1 MAARQRARPVNQTQ
15 AVTTGTTIRIEQP
28 KSSRQ
33 QKQNITVV
41 MAQDHNPVGGFVDFL
56 REHAI
61 VGLAVGFA
69 IATQLQT
76 VIKQLIA
83 SFINPLYALL
93 FNGQQLSNL
102 STTIHWHGRQQTFG
116 WGAFVYD
123 LVDLVF
129 VLVVIYVIV
138 KLLHLDSLDGPKKD
152 KKENVKKQMI
162 Q

>member
-1 MAARQRARPVNQTQ
+1 MAARQRARTVNPTQ

-41 MAQDHNPVGGFVDFL
+41 MAQEHNPVGGFIDFL

-61 VGLAVGFA
+61 VSLAVGFA

-76 VIKQLIA
+76 LVKQLIA

-102 STTIHWHGRQQTFG
+102 STTVHWHGRQQTFG

-129 VLVVIYVIV
+129 VLVVIYVLV
-138 KLLHLDSLDGPKKD
+138 KLLRLDSLDSPKPD
-152 KKENVKKQMI
+152 KKEQAKKHL
-162 Q
+162 

>member
-1 MAARQRARPVNQTQ
+1 MAARQRARTVNPTQ

-41 MAQDHNPVGGFVDFL
+41 MAQEHNPVGGFIDFL

-61 VGLAVGFA
+61 VSLAVGFA
-69 IATQLQT
+69 IATQLQAL
-76 VIKQLIA
+76 VKQLIA
-83 SFINPLYALL
+83 SFINPLYALV

-102 STTIHWHGRQQTFG
+102 STTVHWHGRQQIFG

-129 VLVVIYVIV
+129 VLIVIYVLV
-138 KLLHLDSLDGPKKD
+138 KLLHLDSLDKPKPD
-152 KKENVKKQMI
+152 KKEQAKKHL
-162 Q
+162 

>member
-1 MAARQRARPVNQTQ
+1 MAVRQRKRTISQVH

-33 QKQNITVV
+33 QKPNITVV

-69 IATQLQT
+69 IATQLQA
-76 VIKQLIA
+76 VVKQLIA
-83 SFINPLYALL
+83 SFINPLYGLL
-93 FNGQQLSNL
+93 FNGQQLSTL
-102 STTIHWHGRQQTFG
+102 STTLHWHGRQEQFG

-123 LVDLVF
+123 LIDFIF
-129 VLVVIYVIV
+129 VLAIIYTVVKI
-138 KLLHLDSLDGPKKD
+138 LHLDSLDKPKAE
-152 KKENVKKQMI
+152 KKESVKK
-162 Q
+162 